1 MIWILAA
8 ITGYLLGSIPSAVW
22 IGKLWHNIDIRQHG
36 SGNAGA
42 TNVFRVLG
50 KKSGI
55 VVLSMDILKG
65 AAAALFPSLL
75 VRIFDADMNPE
86 QLAYLGILGGVSAVL
101 GHLYPVFAQFKGG
114 KGVATM
120 LGIMLALQWWPTW
133 VSVLGF
139 VLVWISF
146 SYISLASISGGLLFP
161 LAYFLLTKE
170 RSLPMDIVAC
180 ILPLLLLY
188 THRANMRKL
197 LAGTENKMYPFKRKK
212 EK

>member
-22 IGKLWHNIDIRQHG
+22 IGKLWHSIDIRQHG

-120 LGIMLALQWWPTW
+120 LGIMLALQTVPTLISAA
-133 VSVLGF
+133 VF
-139 VLVWISF
+139 LVVWFSF
-146 SYISLASISGGLLFP
+146 HYISLASMCGGIVFP
-161 LAYFLLTKE
+161 IAYIFLSVNKTI
-170 RSLPMDIVAC
+170 PMTIVAFV
-180 ILPLLLLY
+180 LPLVLIY
-188 THRANMRKL
+188 THRSNIKKL
-197 LAGTENKMYPFKRKK
+197 MIGTENKMNPFKKK
-212 EK
+212 AS